1 MIINA
6 PDLKKLLRSVAA
18 KGDVLLD
25 SKLGTIT
32 SISPELTIS
41 ARTGNF
47 VSRNPFVLVTDGRK
61 LSAVVARM
69 SGEIAIHLDD
79 AALVLKAGRAEV
91 KLETKPARAFNQ
103 VPAKDTI
110 VLPLSDIKPLLQYV
124 SVAADKNRA
133 GEYGGGIVKMKAG
146 GCKIEAAAT
155 DGARLALTSVP
166 FKYADKFDYV
176 LPLPAVAAILN
187 LEGDTVEVSE
197 TDSYLYFSAGNVSLS
212 AAKLAKEFVDY
223 SSYLPKSFAVK
234 YQVDADMFKN
244 ALLTVKPLV
253 SDQGEPGIAVH
264 FLDNLV
270 TVTDLAGA
278 AIDQADYVQ
287 LEPDENFQPTPA
299 SIKVNIDHLLSFFAN
314 ISGPVT
320 ISANGPRSPIW
331 LEAGNKQ
338 MLLAVLAG

>member
-1 MIINA
+1 
-6 PDLKKLLRSVAA
+6 V
-18 KGDVLLD
+18 
-25 SKLGTIT
+25 
-32 SISPELTIS
+32 
-41 ARTGNF
+41 
-47 VSRNPFVLVTDGRK
+47 
-61 LSAVVARM
+61 
-69 SGEIAIHLDD
+69 
-79 AALVLKAGRAEV
+79 
-91 KLETKPARAFNQ
+91 
-103 VPAKDTI
+103 
-110 VLPLSDIKPLLQYV
+110 
-124 SVAADKNRA
+124 
-133 GEYGGGIVKMKAG
+133 
-146 GCKIEAAAT
+146 AAAT
-155 DGARLALTSVP
+155 DGARLALTSAP
-166 FKYADKFDYV
+166 YEGADKFDYV

-197 TDSYLYFSAGNVSLS
+197 TDSYLYFSAGNVSLF

-278 AIDQADYVQ
+278 ATDQADYVQ
-287 LEPDENFQPTPA
+287 LEPDENFEPTPA
-299 SIKVNIDHLLSFFAN
+299 TIKINLDHLLSFFAN

-320 ISANGPRSPIW
+320 ISCNGPKMPIW
-331 LEAGNKQ
+331 LEANNKQ